1 MRKRGFVTGMCVF
14 IAAVFL
20 LCGVSYAEQKVG
32 YINLQRLVN
41 ESKMGEAAK
50 KDIEKLRMQR
60 QTTVNNKLTEVNKL
74 KDLLEKSGKGMSAKE
89 RKDVTE
95 SLQKVYKEYQRLL
108 ADAREEI
115 TREDRELVAVILE
128 KADGVLKAVARK
140 QKYTMILKDPNTVGF
155 LDPSVDITDDV
166 VKELNK

>member
-1 MRKRGFVTGMCVF
+1 MRKRGFVSGMCVV
-14 IAAVFL
+14 IAAVFV

-60 QTTVNNKLTEVNKL
+60 QTTVNNKLAEVNKL

-128 KADGVLKAVARK
+128 KADGVLKAVARR
-140 QKYTMILKDPNTVGF
+140 QKYTMILKDPNTVGY
-155 LDPSVDITDDV
+155 LDPSVDITDEV

>member
-115 TREDRELVAVILE
+115 TRGDRELVAVILE

>member
-1 MRKRGFVTGMCVF
+1 MRNRGFVSGMCVV
-14 IAAVFL
+14 IAAVFV

-60 QTTVNNKLTEVNKL
+60 QTTVNNKLAEVNKL

-89 RKDVTE
+89 KKDVTE

-140 QKYTMILKDPNTVGF
+140 QKYTMILKDPNTVGY

>member
-1 MRKRGFVTGMCVF
+1 MKKSGVVSGMCVF
-14 IAAVFL
+14 VAAVFL

-60 QTTVNNKLTEVNKL
+60 QTTINNKLAEVNKL
-74 KDLLEKSGKGMSAKE
+74 KDLLEKSEKGMSAKE
-89 RKDVTE
+89 RKDVSE

-128 KADGVLKAVARK
+128 KADGVLKAVAKK
-140 QKYTMILKDPNTVGF
+140 QKYTMILKDPNTVGY

>member
-1 MRKRGFVTGMCVF
+1 MKKSGVVSGMCVV
-14 IAAVFL
+14 IAAVFV

-60 QTTVNNKLTEVNKL
+60 QTTINNKLAEVNKL

-89 RKDVTE
+89 RKDVAE

-128 KADGVLKAVARK
+128 KADGVLKAVAKK
-140 QKYTMILKDPNTVGF
+140 QKYTMILKDPNTVGY
-155 LDPSVDITDDV
+155 LDPSVDITDEV

>member
-1 MRKRGFVTGMCVF
+1 MRKRGFVSGMCVVL
-14 IAAVFL
+14 AAVFV

-60 QTTVNNKLTEVNKL
+60 QTTVNNKLAEVNKL

-128 KADGVLKAVARK
+128 KADGVLKAVARR
-140 QKYTMILKDPNTVGF
+140 QKYTMILKDPNTVGY
-155 LDPSVDITDDV
+155 LDPSVDITDEV